1 MKKKTRA
8 RFMIV
13 ITVVVLLVVGLE
25 LFREF
30 KWSMFGAFVCLLVA
44 CGLFVTAYKRA
55 ETET

>member
-1 MKKKTRA
+1 
-8 RFMIV
+8 MIV